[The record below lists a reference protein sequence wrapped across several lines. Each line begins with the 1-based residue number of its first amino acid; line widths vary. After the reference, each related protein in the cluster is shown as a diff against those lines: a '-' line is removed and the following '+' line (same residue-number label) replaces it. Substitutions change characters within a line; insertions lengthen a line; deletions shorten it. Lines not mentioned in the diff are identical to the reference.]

1 MQIELID
8 SDEDVLEVYVQGEP
22 ITINKD
28 TLFAFAQKEG
38 LNYWSTDFP
47 DPTQPDGHGQNDGY
61 LNKEQYFNLKFDL
74 IIDDI
79 QLFINQKTK

>member
-8 SDEDVLEVYVQGEP
+8 SDEDVLELYVQGEP

-28 TLFAFAQKEG
+28 ELFSFVQKEER
-38 LNYWSTDFP
+38 NYWSSDFN
-47 DPTQPDGHGQNDGY
+47 DPSQPDGHGQNSGY
-61 LNKEQYFNLKFDL
+61 FTKEQYFDLFFDL

>member
-8 SDEDVLEVYVQGEP
+8 SDDDVLELYVQGEP

-28 TLFAFAQKEG
+28 ILFSFVQKQG

-47 DPTQPDGHGQNDGY
+47 DPTQSDGHGHNNGY
-61 LNKEQYFNLKFDL
+61 LTKEQYYNLKFDL
-74 IIDDI
+74 IIHDI